1 MQSDNG
7 RLNFGASI
15 DNSQLR
21 QDAQESRNILHGIGT
36 TAKQEGN
43 EIDNAMKSIGK
54 SIAAVFAVS
63 KLKDFAKQVAV
74 VRGEFQQLEIA
85 FQTMLGS
92 KAEADK
98 LMSQLIQ
105 TAVITPFNMSDVA
118 NSAKQLLA
126 YGVEADKVNE
136 TLIRLGD
143 IAAGLSIPIN
153 DLAYLYG
160 TTMVQG
166 RMYTQD
172 LNQFLGRGIPLT
184 EELAKQFGVTKN
196 KVKSLV
202 EEGKVGFPEV
212 EKAIISLTS
221 EGGKFG
227 GLMEAQ
233 SKSITGQISNIE
245 DQIEQ
250 MFNEIGKSSEGA
262 IGYVLDKTSKII
274 EHWKGIGVAILS
286 VAAAYGTY
294 KAALI
299 AMNVIQKIS
308 NTLTAEAAL
317 QQKLAA
323 MSGIALSQAE
333 AMAAART
340 TLLAAAWNGLKVA
353 IMSNPIGLIL
363 GVLAGAATAIG
374 LFSSETSEA
383 VTMSEKFGESAAK
396 EISRLNTLTT
406 TYNGLTEGT
415 NTHKKVLE
423 ELNGILEEYGIAQ
436 IKEGDNIDT
445 VNAKREQAIELIKRE
460 AIERQRAN
468 NLDQGEQ
475 TYQKAIEDAQGTLNK
490 QLNNAESG
498 KSFLGLMWTS
508 ANEEIRENADAI
520 STIISQV
527 VQENIS
533 LIANK
538 TGEEYDKGLQQIYN
552 KINDKM
558 RTIGISEKT
567 IAQTWTDDGFF
578 VKTFAIQTYIN
589 AVQDA
594 SEEHDRYTNAINK
607 AADAE
612 RAAAEDTMTFSDRVA
627 ATQRSLRGA
636 ADDVHG
642 LYKRIKDL
650 MSKYNENT
658 IGFTITFNAEV
669 PKWMNNMKLPE
680 LQRLASYFSSL
691 GDQLAKENKAGTYVN
706 GKYFS
711 TQQILQRGADYSQ
724 AAENKQNAIEKKQR
738 EDEATEK
745 ERKRKAEQAAKKADE
760 ERKRIADQTAD
771 RNKAIQKYEDS
782 VIEQNKQA
790 ELDIQQQK
798 LENEEDGYEKQKKTI
813 ELHYQR
819 LIAENKKRQKQM
831 IDALAD
837 NKLNEWL
844 NANPKATKQQQVDYR
859 QSLVDPKSK
868 NRLTLSDLSADQQE
882 MLAAYEKIAQD
893 IKDKEMTKLN
903 DDRLESE
910 RASMQSYLKEYG
922 DYQEKRLALTQEA
935 EDKIAK
941 LKKDKNIS
949 DTDRD
954 YQVKSIQKGLEKS
967 LKDLDF
973 DKLKKDINW
982 DYIFG
987 DLENTAP
994 EAVAAVKEQLQQFI
1008 DTAQDLSPDQIKT
1021 VTEAL
1026 QKLQD
1031 RMDLSAPIQ
1040 TIKHARKEYKAAKQ
1054 EFDKYNKAYK
1064 KAKASG
1070 DTKGMTDAS
1079 NGMVKSSQKMTK
1091 AANKEKKSYNEVI
1104 GVVDDYAKALSEA
1117 GDTMGGTTG
1126 DMLKMAASA
1135 ITCGTSMAKGIDQ
1148 FKNAVSNMEKSIAIL
1163 AIIEAAL
1170 KAINFIASVF
1180 GDKADETLTDYVD
1193 TMKLYIDLLSESI
1206 SNLSDSMEDAKNS
1219 MKDTIAYYEQLVRL
1233 TKESATAIK
1242 SQSSV
1247 WLASGASKGFLGIGS
1262 SSSEGV
1268 KIRKQIEKDL
1278 ASGNEEV
1285 RQFYQDGYNALN
1297 EYYKKVRGV
1306 YAQSASDFGRMLF
1319 IWDLS
1324 DEDIVKLSEDT
1335 KAMALLGDTLGQAVS
1350 DYAAKIKE
1358 AKEQELSLAES
1369 MLSVSWD
1376 DFYDDFVDMI
1386 KDMDKTSEDF
1396 AQNFAEYMRNA
1407 LVKNLIAEKYKDNLQ
1422 KLYEKAADWAK
1433 KGELEDHIDELRK
1446 EYQDY
1451 AENAQK
1457 ETEVIDKIT
1466 GYQNDTDTR
1475 EASSKG
1481 IASASQE
1488 SIDELNGR
1496 MTAIQGHTYCINES
1510 TKMLVQN
1517 SNLILRSVQ
1526 NIDRHTNEL
1535 PDRLS
1540 SMESNIKSVKDTVND
1555 IALKGIK
1562 IKA

>member
-43 EIDNAMKSIGK
+43 EIDNAMKNIGK

-166 RMYTQD
+166 RMYTAD

-245 DQIEQ
+245 DSIEQ

-262 IGYVLDKTSKII
+262 IGAALNGVSSII
-274 EHWKGIGVAILS
+274 DHWKEIGKVILIA
-286 VAAAYGTY
+286 AAAYGTY

-317 QQKLAA
+317 QQRLAA
-323 MSGIALSQAE
+323 MSGIALSEAE
-333 AMAAART
+333 AVAAART
-340 TLLAAAWNGLKVA
+340 TLLTAAWNGLKAA

-383 VTMSEKFGESAAK
+383 VTMSEKFGESASK
-396 EISRLNTLTT
+396 EITRLNTLAT

-468 NLDQGEQ
+468 NLDQGDQ
-475 TYQKAIEDAQGTLNK
+475 DYQKGISDAQSEMAN
-490 QLNNAESG
+490 QLASAMTANSVG
-498 KSFLGLMWTS
+498 WVS
-508 ANEEIRENADAI
+508 ANEEIRKNSKAIQAIIGDA
-520 STIISQV
+520 

-533 LIANK
+533 EIAGK
-538 TGEEYDKGLQQIYN
+538 TGEEYQKGLEKIYAIIQQ
-552 KINDKM
+552 KM
-558 RTIGISEKT
+558 RVIGISEKT
-567 IAQTWTDDGFF
+567 ISEEWVTDDLFNHQNI
-578 VKTFAIQTYIN
+578 IQNFIDTLQNLAEGHSRYN
-589 AVQDA
+589 DAV
-594 SEEHDRYTNAINK
+594 NK
-607 AADAE
+607 SADAE
-612 RAAAEDTMTFSDRVA
+612 RKAAEDTMTFSDRVA

-636 ADDVHG
+636 TNDVHT
-642 LYKRIKDL
+642 LYKNIQNL
-650 MSKYNENT
+650 MSKYKDNT
-658 IGFTITFNAEV
+658 LGFTITFNAEV

-691 GDQLAKENKAGTYVN
+691 GDQLVKDGKAGAYVN

-711 TQQILQRGADYSQ
+711 TQHILQRGADYAQ
-724 AAENKQNAIEKKQR
+724 AAENKQNAADQHQR
-738 EDEATEK
+738 DLEATEK
-745 ERKRKAEQAAKKADE
+745 ERKRKAEQAAKKAEE

-790 ELDIQQQK
+790 ELDIAQQQ
-798 LENEEDGYEKQKKTI
+798 LENMEDGYEKQKKTI

-819 LIAENKKRQKQM
+819 LIAENDKRQKQM
-831 IDALAD
+831 IEALAD
-837 NKLNEWL
+837 NKVNEWL

-859 QSLVDPKSK
+859 QSLLDPNSK
-868 NRLTLSDLSADQQE
+868 NHLTLSDLSADQQE
-882 MLAAYEKIAQD
+882 ILAAYEQIAQEIRD
-893 IKDKEMTKLN
+893 RELTKLN
-903 DDRLESE
+903 DDRRDSE

-941 LKKDKNIS
+941 LQKDTNIS

-954 YQVKSIQKGLEKS
+954 YQVKSIQKGLEKA

-973 DKLKKDINW
+973 DKLKKDIDW

-1040 TIKHARKEYKAAKQ
+1040 TIKNARKEYKAAKQ
-1054 EFDKYNKAYK
+1054 EFDKYNKAYQ

-1070 DTKGMTDAS
+1070 DDKGMTEAS

-1206 SNLSDSMEDAKNS
+1206 SNLSDSMDDAKNT

-1233 TKESATAIK
+1233 EKESATAIK
-1242 SQSSV
+1242 SQSQV
-1247 WLASGASKGFLGIGS
+1247 WLNSGASKGFLGIGS

-1285 RQFYQDGYNALN
+1285 RKFYTDGYNALN
-1297 EYYKKVRGV
+1297 EYFKKATGR
-1306 YAQSASDFGRMLF
+1306 YAQAASDFGRMDF
-1319 IWDLS
+1319 IWTLS
-1324 DEDIVKLSEDT
+1324 DDDIIKLSEDT

-1350 DYAAKIKE
+1350 DYAAKLKEIKDT
-1358 AKEQELSLAES
+1358 ELSLAEDL
-1369 MLSVSWD
+1369 LSVSWD

-1386 KDMDKTSEDF
+1386 SDMDKTSEDF

-1496 MTAIQGHTYCINES
+1496 MTAIQGHTYSINES

-1526 NIDRHTNEL
+1526 NIDRHTEEL

-1540 SMESNIKSVKDTVND
+1540 SMESNIKSVKDIVND

>member
-233 SKSITGQISNIE
+233 SQSITGQISNIE

-262 IGYVLDKTSKII
+262 IGSALNGVSSVID
-274 EHWKGIGVAILS
+274 HWQEIGKVILI
-286 VAAAYGTY
+286 AASAYGTY

-323 MSGIALSQAE
+323 MSGIALSEAE

-340 TLLAAAWNGLKVA
+340 TLLTAAWNGLKAAV
-353 IMSNPIGLIL
+353 MSNPIGLIL

-383 VTMSEKFGESAAK
+383 VTMSEKFGESASK
-396 EISRLNTLTT
+396 EITRLNTLTT
-406 TYNGLTEGT
+406 TLKGLSETSA
-415 NTHKKVLE
+415 THKQVLD
-423 ELNGILEEYGIAQ
+423 ELNEILETYGIAQ

-468 NLDQGEQ
+468 NLDQGDQDYQ
-475 TYQKAIEDAQGTLNK
+475 TALSNARGTLK
-490 QLNNAESG
+490 DDLESTFVG
-498 KSFLGLMWTS
+498 DWAGLTS
-508 ANEEIRENADAI
+508 LHKELKANSAALT
-520 STIISQV
+520 TIVGDYI
-527 VQENIS
+527 ETNIS
-533 LIANK
+533 KIAGK
-538 TGEEYDKGLQQIYN
+538 TGEEYRKGLKEINEGLKQQLKAAGFSDEVLKEFDIT
-552 KINDKM
+552 KINETGWVEYIKLVREATEAHDSYTDK
-558 RTIGISEKT
+558 
-567 IAQTWTDDGFF
+567 
-578 VKTFAIQTYIN
+578 V
-589 AVQDA
+589 
-594 SEEHDRYTNAINK
+594 NK

-636 ADDVHG
+636 TNDVHT
-642 LYKRIKDL
+642 LYKNIQNL
-650 MSKYNENT
+650 MSKYKDNT
-658 IGFTITFNAEV
+658 LGFTITFNAEV

-691 GDQLAKENKAGTYVN
+691 GDQLAKDGKAGAYVN

-711 TQQILQRGADYSQ
+711 TQQILQRGADYAQ
-724 AAENKQNAIEKKQR
+724 ASENKQNKADQHQR
-738 EDEATEK
+738 DLDATEK
-745 ERKRKAEQAAKKADE
+745 ERKRKAEQAAKKAEE
-760 ERKRIADQTAD
+760 ERKRIEDQTAD
-771 RNKAIQKYEDS
+771 RNKAIQKYRDS

-790 ELDIQQQK
+790 ELDIQQQE
-798 LENEEDGYEKQKKTI
+798 LENLEDGYEKSKKLI
-813 ELHYQR
+813 QLNYDR
-819 LIAENKKRQKQM
+819 LIEENEKRKKQM
-831 IDALAD
+831 IEALAD

-844 NANPKATKQQQVDYR
+844 NANPKATKKEQLEYR
-859 QSLVDPKSK
+859 QSLTNPKSK
-868 NRLTLSDLSADQQE
+868 NALDISDLTADQQE
-882 MLAAYEKIAQD
+882 ALAAYEEIAQK
-893 IKDKEMTKLN
+893 IKDKATAKL
-903 DDRLESE
+903 DEERTSSE

-922 DYQEKRLALTQEA
+922 EYQEKRLALTQEA

-941 LKKDKNIS
+941 IKKNENIT
-949 DTDRD
+949 DTDKD
-954 YQVKSIQKGLEKS
+954 YQIKSIQKGLEKS

-973 DKLKKDINW
+973 EKLKKDINW

-1008 DTAQDLSPDQIKT
+1008 DTAKDLSPDEIKT

-1031 RMDLSAPIQ
+1031 RMDLSAPIKS
-1040 TIKHARKEYKAAKQ
+1040 IKSARKEYKAAKK
-1054 EFDKYNKAYK
+1054 EYDSYNKAYK
-1064 KAKASG
+1064 KAKENN

-1079 NGMVKSSQKMTK
+1079 NGMVKASQKMTK

-1104 GVVDDYAKALSEA
+1104 GVVGDYANALTEA
-1117 GDTMGGTTG
+1117 GDIIGGTTG
-1126 DMLKMAASA
+1126 DMIKLGASA
-1135 ITCGTSMAKGIDQ
+1135 ISCGASMASGINQ
-1148 FKNAVSNMEKSIAIL
+1148 FKEATSNLEKAIAIL

-1170 KAINFIASVF
+1170 KAIQLVATIF
-1180 GDKADETLTDYVD
+1180 GDKADETLTDYVA
-1193 TMKLYIDLLSESI
+1193 TMDLYIDLLADSI
-1206 SNLSDSMEDAKNS
+1206 SNLNDNMESAQNT

-1233 TKESATAIK
+1233 EKESATAIK
-1242 SQSSV
+1242 SQSQV
-1247 WLASGASKGFLGIGS
+1247 WLNSGASKGFLGIGS

-1268 KIRKQIEKDL
+1268 KIRKQIENDL

-1285 RQFYQDGYNALN
+1285 RKFYRDGYNSLN
-1297 EYYKKVRGV
+1297 EYFKKATGR
-1306 YAQSASDFGRMLF
+1306 YAQAVSDFGRMDF
-1319 IWDLS
+1319 IWELS
-1324 DEDIVKLSEDT
+1324 DDDIIKLSEDT

-1350 DYAAKIKE
+1350 DYAAKLKEIKE
-1358 AKEQELSLAES
+1358 AELSLAED
-1369 MLSVSWD
+1369 LLTVSWD

-1386 KDMDKTSEDF
+1386 SDMDKTSEDF

-1496 MTAIQGHTYCINES
+1496 MTAIQGHTYSINES

-1526 NIDRHTNEL
+1526 NIDRHTEEL

>member
-184 EELAKQFGVTKN
+184 EEFAKQFGVTKN

-202 EEGKVGFPEV
+202 EEGKVGFTEV

-221 EGGKFG
+221 EGGKLG

-245 DQIEQ
+245 DSIEQ

-262 IGYVLDKTSKII
+262 IGAALNGVSSII
-274 EHWKGIGVAILS
+274 DHWKEIGKVILIA
-286 VAAAYGTY
+286 AAAYGTY

-317 QQKLAA
+317 QQRLAA
-323 MSGIALSQAE
+323 MSGIALSEAE
-333 AMAAART
+333 AVAAART
-340 TLLAAAWNGLKVA
+340 TLLTAAWNGLKAA

-383 VTMSEKFGESAAK
+383 VTMSEKFGESASK
-396 EISRLNTLTT
+396 EITRLNTLAT

-468 NLDQGEQ
+468 NLDQGDQ
-475 TYQKAIEDAQGTLNK
+475 DYQKGISDAQSEMAN
-490 QLNNAESG
+490 QLASAMTANSVG
-498 KSFLGLMWTS
+498 WVS
-508 ANEEIRENADAI
+508 ANEEIRKNSKAIQAIIGDA
-520 STIISQV
+520 

-533 LIANK
+533 EIAGK
-538 TGEEYDKGLQQIYN
+538 TGEEYQKGLEKIYAIIQQ
-552 KINDKM
+552 KM
-558 RTIGISEKT
+558 RVIGISEKT
-567 IAQTWTDDGFF
+567 ISEEWVTDDLFNHQNI
-578 VKTFAIQTYIN
+578 IQNFIDTLQNLAEGHSRYN
-589 AVQDA
+589 DAV
-594 SEEHDRYTNAINK
+594 NK
-607 AADAE
+607 SADAE
-612 RAAAEDTMTFSDRVA
+612 RKAAEDTMTFSDRVA

-636 ADDVHG
+636 TNDVHT
-642 LYKRIKDL
+642 LYKNIQNL
-650 MSKYNENT
+650 MSKYKDNT
-658 IGFTITFNAEV
+658 LGFTITFNAEV

-691 GDQLAKENKAGTYVN
+691 GDQLVKDGKAGAYVN

-711 TQQILQRGADYSQ
+711 TQHILQRGADYAQ
-724 AAENKQNAIEKKQR
+724 AAENKQNAADQHQR
-738 EDEATEK
+738 DLEATEK
-745 ERKRKAEQAAKKADE
+745 ERKRKAEQAAKKAEE

-790 ELDIQQQK
+790 ELDIAQQQ
-798 LENEEDGYEKQKKTI
+798 LENMEDGYEKQKKTI

-819 LIAENKKRQKQM
+819 LIAENDKRQKQM
-831 IDALAD
+831 IEALAD
-837 NKLNEWL
+837 NKVNEWL

-859 QSLVDPKSK
+859 QSLLDPNSK
-868 NRLTLSDLSADQQE
+868 NHLTLSDLSADQQE
-882 MLAAYEKIAQD
+882 ILAAYEQIAQEIRD
-893 IKDKEMTKLN
+893 RELTKLN
-903 DDRLESE
+903 DDRRDSE

-941 LKKDKNIS
+941 LQKDTNIS

-954 YQVKSIQKGLEKS
+954 YQVKSIQKGLEKA

-973 DKLKKDINW
+973 DKLKKDIDW

-1040 TIKHARKEYKAAKQ
+1040 TIKNARKEYKAAKQ
-1054 EFDKYNKAYK
+1054 EFDKYNKAYQ

-1070 DTKGMTDAS
+1070 DDKGMTEAS

-1206 SNLSDSMEDAKNS
+1206 SNLSDSMDDAKNT

-1233 TKESATAIK
+1233 EKESATAIK
-1242 SQSSV
+1242 SQSQV
-1247 WLASGASKGFLGIGS
+1247 WLNSGASKGFLGIGS

-1285 RQFYQDGYNALN
+1285 RKFYTDGYNALN
-1297 EYYKKVRGV
+1297 EYFKKATGR
-1306 YAQSASDFGRMLF
+1306 YAQAASDFGRMDF
-1319 IWDLS
+1319 IWTLS
-1324 DEDIVKLSEDT
+1324 DDDIIKLSEDT

-1350 DYAAKIKE
+1350 DYAAKLKEIKDT
-1358 AKEQELSLAES
+1358 ELSLAEDL
-1369 MLSVSWD
+1369 LSVSWD

-1386 KDMDKTSEDF
+1386 SDMDKTSEDF

-1496 MTAIQGHTYCINES
+1496 MTAIQGHTYSINES

-1526 NIDRHTNEL
+1526 NIDRHTEEL

>member
-7 RLNFGASI
+7 RLNFGARI

-21 QDAQESRNILHGIGT
+21 TDAQESRTLLHGIGT

-43 EIDNAMKSIGK
+43 EIDTAMKNIGK
-54 SIAAVFAVS
+54 SIAGVFAVS

-262 IGYVLDKTSKII
+262 IGAALNGVSSVID
-274 EHWKGIGVAILS
+274 HWKEIGKVILI
-286 VAAAYGTY
+286 AATAYGTY

-323 MSGIALSQAE
+323 MSGIALSEAE
-333 AMAAART
+333 AVAAART
-340 TLLAAAWNGLKVA
+340 TLLTASWNGLKAA

-363 GVLAGAATAIG
+363 GILTGAATAIG

-415 NTHKKVLE
+415 STHKKVLE

-436 IKEGDNIDT
+436 IKEGDNINT

-460 AIERQRAN
+460 GIERQRAN
-468 NLDQGEQ
+468 NLDQGDQ
-475 TYQKAIEDAQGTLNK
+475 DYSSALSNARGTLK
-490 QLNNAESG
+490 DDLESTWIGDKFGLTSLHKELKANAAALTTIVG
-498 KSFLGLMWTS
+498 DYV
-508 ANEEIRENADAI
+508 EN
-520 STIISQV
+520 
-527 VQENIS
+527 NIS
-533 LIANK
+533 KIAGK
-538 TGEEYDKGLQQIYN
+538 TGEEYQKGIKEINEGIKKQLKAAGFSDEVLKEFDLS
-552 KINDKM
+552 KINETGWNEYIKLVREAAETHDAYTDK
-558 RTIGISEKT
+558 
-567 IAQTWTDDGFF
+567 
-578 VKTFAIQTYIN
+578 V
-589 AVQDA
+589 
-594 SEEHDRYTNAINK
+594 NK

-612 RAAAEDTMTFSDRVA
+612 RAAAEDTMTFSDRVS
-627 ATQRSLRGA
+627 ATQRSLQGA
-636 ADDVHG
+636 ANDVHG
-642 LYKRIKDL
+642 LYKRIQDL
-650 MSKYNENT
+650 MSKYNQNT

-669 PKWMNNMKLPE
+669 PKWMSNMKLPE
-680 LQRLASYFSSL
+680 LQRLAARFSAL
-691 GDQLAKENKAGTYVN
+691 GDQAAKSGKGGLNVN
-706 GKYFS
+706 GKWYT
-711 TQQILQRGADYSQ
+711 TQQLLQRGADYSQ
-724 AAENKQNAIEKKQR
+724 AAENKQNEAEKKQR
-738 EDEATEK
+738 DLEATEK
-745 ERKRKAEQAAKKADE
+745 ERKRKAEQEKKKAAE
-760 ERKRIADQTAD
+760 EQKRIADQTAD
-771 RNKAIQKYEDS
+771 RNKAIQKYKES

-790 ELDIQQQK
+790 ELDIAQQQ
-798 LENEEDGYEKQKKTI
+798 LENMEDGYEKQKKQI
-813 ELHYQR
+813 EINYER
-819 LIAENKKRQKQM
+819 LIAENEKRQKQM

-868 NRLTLSDLSADQQE
+868 NHLTLSDLSADQQE

-893 IKDKEMTKLN
+893 IKDKAMTTLDEN
-903 DDRLESE
+903 RVANE
-910 RASMQSYLKEYG
+910 RASMQSFLKEYG
-922 DYQEKRLALTQEA
+922 DFQEKRLALTQEA

-941 LKKDKNIS
+941 LQKDKNIT

-954 YQVKSIQKGLEKS
+954 YQIKSIQKGLEKS

-1008 DTAQDLSPDQIKT
+1008 DTAKDLSPDQIKT
-1021 VTEAL
+1021 VTDAL

-1031 RMDLSAPIQ
+1031 RMDLSAPIA
-1040 TIKHARKEYKAAKQ
+1040 TIKSARKEYAAAKK
-1054 EFDKYNKAYK
+1054 EYDKYNKAYQ
-1064 KAKASG
+1064 KAKASN

-1104 GVVDDYAKALSEA
+1104 GIVDEYAKALTEA

-1148 FKNAVSNMEKSIAIL
+1148 FKDAVSNMEKSIAIL

-1170 KAINFIASVF
+1170 KAIQLIASIF
-1180 GDKADETLTDYVD
+1180 GDTADETLTDYVD

-1219 MKDTIAYYEQLVRL
+1219 MKDTISYYEQLVRL

-1242 SQSSV
+1242 SQSQV
-1247 WLASGASKGFLGIGS
+1247 WLNSGASKGFLGIGS

-1268 KIRKQIEKDL
+1268 KIRKQIEKDM

-1285 RQFYQDGYNALN
+1285 KKFYTDGYNALN
-1297 EYYKKVRGV
+1297 EYFKKATGR
-1306 YAQSASDFGRMLF
+1306 YAQAASDFGRMDF
-1319 IWDLS
+1319 IWTLS
-1324 DEDIVKLSEDT
+1324 DDDIIKLSEDT

-1358 AKEQELSLAES
+1358 AKEQELSLAENL
-1369 MLSVSWD
+1369 LSVSFD

-1422 KLYEKAADWAK
+1422 KLYEKAAAWAK
-1433 KGELEDHIDELRK
+1433 EGKLEDHIDELRK

-1496 MTAIQGHTYCINES
+1496 MTAIQGHTYSLNEN
-1510 TKMLVQN
+1510 TKMLVQTT
-1517 SNLILRSVQ
+1517 NLILRSVQ
-1526 NIDRHTNEL
+1526 NIDRHTEEL

>member
-262 IGYVLDKTSKII
+262 IGAALNGVSSII
-274 EHWKGIGVAILS
+274 DHWKEIGKVILIA
-286 VAAAYGTY
+286 AAAYGTY

-317 QQKLAA
+317 QQRLAA

-745 ERKRKAEQAAKKADE
+745 ERKRKAEQAAKKAEE

-790 ELDIQQQK
+790 ELDIAQQQ
-798 LENEEDGYEKQKKTI
+798 LENMEDGYEKQKKTI

-819 LIAENKKRQKQM
+819 LIAENDKRQKQM
-831 IDALAD
+831 IEALAD
-837 NKLNEWL
+837 NKVNEWL

-859 QSLVDPKSK
+859 QSLLDPNSK
-868 NRLTLSDLSADQQE
+868 NHLTLSDLSADQQE
-882 MLAAYEKIAQD
+882 ILAAYEQIAQEIRD
-893 IKDKEMTKLN
+893 RELTKLN
-903 DDRLESE
+903 DDRRDSE

-941 LKKDKNIS
+941 LQKDTNIS

-954 YQVKSIQKGLEKS
+954 YQVKSIQKGLEKA

-973 DKLKKDINW
+973 DKLKKDIDW

-1040 TIKHARKEYKAAKQ
+1040 TIKNARKEYKAAKQ
-1054 EFDKYNKAYK
+1054 EFDKYNKAYQ

-1070 DTKGMTDAS
+1070 DDKGMTEAS

-1206 SNLSDSMEDAKNS
+1206 SNLSDSMDDAKNT

-1233 TKESATAIK
+1233 EKESATAIK
-1242 SQSSV
+1242 SQSQV
-1247 WLASGASKGFLGIGS
+1247 WLNSGASKGFLGIGS

-1285 RQFYQDGYNALN
+1285 RKFYTDGYNALN
-1297 EYYKKVRGV
+1297 EYFKKATGR
-1306 YAQSASDFGRMLF
+1306 YAQAASDFGRMDF
-1319 IWDLS
+1319 IWTLS
-1324 DEDIVKLSEDT
+1324 DDDIIKLSEDT

-1350 DYAAKIKE
+1350 DYAAKLKEIKDT
-1358 AKEQELSLAES
+1358 ELSLAEDL
-1369 MLSVSWD
+1369 LSVSWD

-1386 KDMDKTSEDF
+1386 SDMDKTSEDF

-1496 MTAIQGHTYCINES
+1496 MTAIQGHTYSINES

-1526 NIDRHTNEL
+1526 NIDRHTEEL

>member
-7 RLNFGASI
+7 RLNFGARI

-21 QDAQESRNILHGIGT
+21 TDAQESRTLLHGIGT

-43 EIDNAMKSIGK
+43 EIDTAMKNIGK
-54 SIAAVFAVS
+54 SIAGVFAVS

-262 IGYVLDKTSKII
+262 IGAALNGVSSVID
-274 EHWKGIGVAILS
+274 HWKEIGKVILI
-286 VAAAYGTY
+286 AATAYGTY

-323 MSGIALSQAE
+323 MSGIALSEAE
-333 AMAAART
+333 AVAAART
-340 TLLAAAWNGLKVA
+340 TLLTASWNGLKAA

-363 GVLAGAATAIG
+363 GILTGAATAIG

-415 NTHKKVLE
+415 STHKKVLE

-460 AIERQRAN
+460 GIERQRAN
-468 NLDQGEQ
+468 NLNQGDQD
-475 TYQKAIEDAQGTLNK
+475 YSSALSNARGTLK
-490 QLNNAESG
+490 DDLESTWIGDKFGLTSLYKELKANAAALTTIVG
-498 KSFLGLMWTS
+498 DYV
-508 ANEEIRENADAI
+508 EN
-520 STIISQV
+520 
-527 VQENIS
+527 NIS
-533 LIANK
+533 KIAGK
-538 TGEEYDKGLQQIYN
+538 TGEEYQKGIKEINEGIKKQLKAAGFSDEVLKEFDLS
-552 KINDKM
+552 KINETGWNEYIKLVREAAETHDAYTDK
-558 RTIGISEKT
+558 
-567 IAQTWTDDGFF
+567 
-578 VKTFAIQTYIN
+578 V
-589 AVQDA
+589 
-594 SEEHDRYTNAINK
+594 NK

-612 RAAAEDTMTFSDRVA
+612 RAAAEDTMTFSDRVS
-627 ATQRSLRGA
+627 ATQRSLQGA
-636 ADDVHG
+636 ANDVHG
-642 LYKRIKDL
+642 LYKRIQDL
-650 MSKYNENT
+650 MSKYNQNT

-669 PKWMNNMKLPE
+669 PKWMSNMKLPE
-680 LQRLASYFSSL
+680 LQRLAARFSAL
-691 GDQLAKENKAGTYVN
+691 GDQAAKSGKGGLNVN
-706 GKYFS
+706 GKWYT
-711 TQQILQRGADYSQ
+711 TQQLLQRGADYSQ
-724 AAENKQNAIEKKQR
+724 AAENKQNEAEKKQR
-738 EDEATEK
+738 DLEATEK
-745 ERKRKAEQAAKKADE
+745 ERKRKAEQEKKKAAE
-760 ERKRIADQTAD
+760 EQKRIADQTAD
-771 RNKAIQKYEDS
+771 RNKAIQKYKES

-790 ELDIQQQK
+790 ELDIAQQQ
-798 LENEEDGYEKQKKTI
+798 LENMEDGYEKQKKQI
-813 ELHYQR
+813 EINYER
-819 LIAENKKRQKQM
+819 LIAENEKRQKQM

-868 NRLTLSDLSADQQE
+868 NHLTLSDLSADQQE

-893 IKDKEMTKLN
+893 IKDKAMTTLDEN
-903 DDRLESE
+903 RVANE
-910 RASMQSYLKEYG
+910 RASMQSFLKEYG
-922 DYQEKRLALTQEA
+922 DFQEKRLALTQEA

-941 LKKDKNIS
+941 LQKDKNIT

-954 YQVKSIQKGLEKS
+954 YQIKSIQKGLEKS

-1008 DTAQDLSPDQIKT
+1008 DTAKDLSPDQIKT
-1021 VTEAL
+1021 VTDAL

-1031 RMDLSAPIQ
+1031 RMDLSAPIA
-1040 TIKHARKEYKAAKQ
+1040 TIKSARKEYAAAKK
-1054 EFDKYNKAYK
+1054 EYDKYNKAYQ
-1064 KAKASG
+1064 KAKASN

-1104 GVVDDYAKALSEA
+1104 GIVDEYAKALTEA

-1148 FKNAVSNMEKSIAIL
+1148 FKDAVSNMEKSIAIL

-1170 KAINFIASVF
+1170 KAIQLIASIF
-1180 GDKADETLTDYVD
+1180 GDTADETLTDYVD

-1219 MKDTIAYYEQLVRL
+1219 MKDTISYYEQLVRL

-1242 SQSSV
+1242 SQSQV
-1247 WLASGASKGFLGIGS
+1247 WLNSGASKGFLGIGS

-1268 KIRKQIEKDL
+1268 KIRKQIEKDM

-1285 RQFYQDGYNALN
+1285 KKFYTDGYNALN
-1297 EYYKKVRGV
+1297 EYFKKATGR
-1306 YAQSASDFGRMLF
+1306 YAQAASDFGRMDF
-1319 IWDLS
+1319 IWTLS
-1324 DEDIVKLSEDT
+1324 DDDIIKLSEDT

-1358 AKEQELSLAES
+1358 AKEQELSLAENL
-1369 MLSVSWD
+1369 LSVSFD

-1422 KLYEKAADWAK
+1422 KLYEKAAAWAK
-1433 KGELEDHIDELRK
+1433 EGKLEDHIDELRK

-1496 MTAIQGHTYCINES
+1496 MTAIQGHTYSLNEN
-1510 TKMLVQN
+1510 TKMLVQTT
-1517 SNLILRSVQ
+1517 NLILRSVQ
-1526 NIDRHTNEL
+1526 NIDRHTEEL

>member
-859 QSLVDPKSK
+859 QSLLDPNSK
-868 NRLTLSDLSADQQE
+868 NHLTLSDLSADQQE
-882 MLAAYEKIAQD
+882 ILAAYEQIAQEIRD
-893 IKDKEMTKLN
+893 RELTKLN
-903 DDRLESE
+903 DDRRDSE

-941 LKKDKNIS
+941 LQKDTNIS

-954 YQVKSIQKGLEKS
+954 YQVKSIQKGLEKA

-973 DKLKKDINW
+973 DKLKKDIDW

-1040 TIKHARKEYKAAKQ
+1040 TIKNARKEYKAAKQ
-1054 EFDKYNKAYK
+1054 EFDKYNKAYQ

-1070 DTKGMTDAS
+1070 DDKGMTEAS

-1206 SNLSDSMEDAKNS
+1206 SNLSDSMDDAKNT

-1233 TKESATAIK
+1233 EKESATAIK
-1242 SQSSV
+1242 SQSQV
-1247 WLASGASKGFLGIGS
+1247 WLNSGASKGFLGIGS

-1285 RQFYQDGYNALN
+1285 RKFYTDGYNALN
-1297 EYYKKVRGV
+1297 EYFKKATGR
-1306 YAQSASDFGRMLF
+1306 YAQAASDFGRMDF
-1319 IWDLS
+1319 IWTLS
-1324 DEDIVKLSEDT
+1324 DDDIIKLSEDT

-1350 DYAAKIKE
+1350 DYAAKLKEIKDT
-1358 AKEQELSLAES
+1358 ELSLAEDL
-1369 MLSVSWD
+1369 LSVSWD

-1386 KDMDKTSEDF
+1386 SDMDKTSEDF

-1496 MTAIQGHTYCINES
+1496 MTAIQGHTYSINES

-1526 NIDRHTNEL
+1526 NIDRHTEEL

>member
-7 RLNFGASI
+7 RLNFGAGI

-21 QDAQESRNILHGIGT
+21 IDAQESKRILNGIGT

-43 EIDNAMKSIGK
+43 EIDTAMKKIGA
-54 SIAAVFAVS
+54 SIAGVFAVS

-202 EEGKVGFPEV
+202 EDGKVGFPEV

-262 IGYVLDKTSKII
+262 IGAALNGVSTVID
-274 EHWKGIGVAILS
+274 HWKEIGKVILI
-286 VAAAYGTY
+286 AATAYGTY

-299 AMNVIQKIS
+299 AINVIQKIS

-317 QQKLAA
+317 QQRLAA
-323 MSGIALSQAE
+323 MSGIALSEAE
-333 AMAAART
+333 AVAAART
-340 TLLAAAWNGLKVA
+340 TLLTASWNGLKAA

-396 EISRLNTLTT
+396 EISRLNTLAT

-415 NTHKKVLE
+415 STHKKVLE

-475 TYQKAIEDAQGTLNK
+475 DYQKGVSDAQSEMAK
-490 QLNNAESG
+490 QLESAMTSNSAG
-498 KSFLGLMWTS
+498 WVS
-508 ANEEIRENADAI
+508 ANDEIRKNAKAIQAIIGDA
-520 STIISQV
+520 V
-527 VQENIS
+527 RENIS
-533 LIANK
+533 EIAGK
-538 TGEEYDKGLQQIYN
+538 TGDEYQKGLEKIYATIQQ
-552 KINDKM
+552 KM
-558 RTIGISEKT
+558 RNIGISEKT
-567 IAQTWTDDGFF
+567 ISEEWVTDDLFNHKNIIQGFID
-578 VKTFAIQTYIN
+578 TLQNLTE
-589 AVQDA
+589 
-594 SEEHDRYTNAINK
+594 SRDRYNDAVNKNAE
-607 AADAE
+607 AE
-612 RAAAEDTMTFSDRVA
+612 RKAAEDTMTFSDRVS
-627 ATQRSLRGA
+627 ATQRSLQGA
-636 ADDVHG
+636 ANDVHG
-642 LYKRIKDL
+642 LYKRIKEL
-650 MSKYNENT
+650 MSKYNQNT

-669 PKWMNNMKLPE
+669 PKWMSNMKLPE
-680 LQRLASYFSSL
+680 LQRLAARFSAL
-691 GDQLAKENKAGTYVN
+691 GDQAAKSGKGGLNVN
-706 GKYFS
+706 GKWYT
-711 TQQILQRGADYSQ
+711 TQQLLQRGADYSQ
-724 AAENKQNAIEKKQR
+724 AAENKQNKAEQKQR
-738 EDEATEK
+738 NLDATEK
-745 ERKRKAEQAAKKADE
+745 ERKRKAEQEKKKAAE
-760 ERKRIADQTAD
+760 EQKRIADQTAD
-771 RNKAIQKYEDS
+771 RNKAIQKYKES

-790 ELDIQQQK
+790 ELDIAQQQ
-798 LENEEDGYEKQKKTI
+798 LENMEDGYEKQKKQI
-813 ELHYQR
+813 ELNYER
-819 LIAENKKRQKQM
+819 LIAENEKRKKQM

-859 QSLVDPKSK
+859 QSLVNPKSK
-868 NRLTLSDLSADQQE
+868 NHLTLSDLSADQQE
-882 MLAAYEKIAQD
+882 MLAAYEQIAQD
-893 IKDKEMTKLN
+893 IKDKAMTKLN

-935 EDKIAK
+935 EDKISK
-941 LKKDKNIS
+941 LQKNKNIS

-1008 DTAQDLSPDQIKT
+1008 DTAKDLSPDQIKT
-1021 VTEAL
+1021 VTDAL

-1031 RMDLSAPIQ
+1031 RMDLSAPIK
-1040 TIKHARKEYKAAKQ
+1040 TIKSARKEYAAAKK
-1054 EFDKYNKAYK
+1054 EYDKYNKAYQ
-1064 KAKASG
+1064 KAKKSN

-1148 FKNAVSNMEKSIAIL
+1148 FKNAVSNMEKAIAIL

-1170 KAINFIASVF
+1170 KAIQFIVSVF
-1180 GDKADETLTDYVD
+1180 GDTADETLTDYVD
-1193 TMKLYIDLLSESI
+1193 TMKLYIDLLSDSI

-1219 MKDTIAYYEQLVRL
+1219 MKDTISYYEQLVRL

-1242 SQSSV
+1242 SQSQV
-1247 WLASGASKGFLGIGS
+1247 WLNSGASKGFLGIGS

-1268 KIRKQIEKDL
+1268 KIRKQIEKDM

-1285 RQFYQDGYNALN
+1285 RKFYTDGYNALN
-1297 EYYKKVRGV
+1297 EYFKKATGR
-1306 YAQSASDFGRMLF
+1306 YAQAASDFGRMDF
-1319 IWDLS
+1319 IWTLS
-1324 DEDIVKLSEDT
+1324 DEDIIKLSEDT

-1369 MLSVSWD
+1369 LLSVSWD

-1396 AQNFAEYMRNA
+1396 AQSFAEYMRNA
-1407 LVKNLIAEKYKDNLQ
+1407 LVKNLIAEKYKDKLQ
-1422 KLYEKAADWAK
+1422 TLYEKAADWAK

-1475 EASSKG
+1475 DASSKG

-1496 MTAIQGHTYCINES
+1496 MTAIQGHTYSLNEN
-1510 TKMLVQN
+1510 TKMLVQTT
-1517 SNLILRSVQ
+1517 NLILRSVQ
-1526 NIDRHTNEL
+1526 NIDRHTEEL

>member
-233 SKSITGQISNIE
+233 SQSITGQISNIE

-262 IGYVLDKTSKII
+262 IGTALNGVSSVID
-274 EHWKGIGVAILS
+274 HWEEIGKVILI
-286 VAAAYGTY
+286 AASAYGTY

-323 MSGIALSQAE
+323 MSGIALSEAE

-340 TLLAAAWNGLKVA
+340 TLLTAAWNGLKAA

-383 VTMSEKFGESAAK
+383 VTMSEKFGESASK
-396 EISRLNTLTT
+396 EITRLNTLTT
-406 TYNGLTEGT
+406 TLKGLSDTSA
-415 NTHKKVLE
+415 THKQVLD
-423 ELNGILEEYGIAQ
+423 ELNEILETYGIAQ

-468 NLDQGEQ
+468 NLDQGDQ
-475 TYQKAIEDAQGTLNK
+475 DYQSALSDARGTLK
-490 QLNNAESG
+490 DDIESTWIG
-498 KSFLGLMWTS
+498 DKLGLSSLHKELKANS
-508 ANEEIRENADAI
+508 AALT
-520 STIISQV
+520 TIVGDYI
-527 VQENIS
+527 ETNIS
-533 LIANK
+533 KIAGK
-538 TGEEYDKGLQQIYN
+538 TGEEYQKGLKEINEGLKKQLKAAGFSDEVLKEFDIT
-552 KINDKM
+552 KINETGWVEYIKLVREATEAHDSYTDK
-558 RTIGISEKT
+558 
-567 IAQTWTDDGFF
+567 
-578 VKTFAIQTYIN
+578 V
-589 AVQDA
+589 
-594 SEEHDRYTNAINK
+594 NK

-636 ADDVHG
+636 TNDVHT
-642 LYKRIKDL
+642 LYKNIQNL
-650 MSKYNENT
+650 MSKYKDNT
-658 IGFTITFNAEV
+658 LGFTITFNAEV

-680 LQRLASYFSSL
+680 LQRLASYFSAL
-691 GDQLAKENKAGTYVN
+691 GDQLVKEKKAGAYVN

-711 TQQILQRGADYSQ
+711 TQQILQRGADYAQ
-724 AAENKQNAIEKKQR
+724 AAENKQNTADQHQR
-738 EDEATEK
+738 DLDATEK
-745 ERKRKAEQAAKKADE
+745 ERKRKAEQAAKKAKE
-760 ERKRIADQTAD
+760 ERKRIEDQTAD
-771 RNKAIQKYEDS
+771 RNKAIQKYRDS

-790 ELDIQQQK
+790 ELDIQQQE
-798 LENEEDGYEKQKKTI
+798 LENLEDGYEKSKKLI
-813 ELHYQR
+813 QLNYDR
-819 LIAENKKRQKQM
+819 LIEENEKRKKQM
-831 IDALAD
+831 IEALAD

-844 NANPKATKQQQVDYR
+844 NANPKATKKEQLEYR
-859 QSLVDPKSK
+859 QSLTNPKSK
-868 NRLTLSDLSADQQE
+868 NALDISDLTADQQE
-882 MLAAYEKIAQD
+882 ALAAYEEIAQK
-893 IKDKEMTKLN
+893 IKDKATAKL
-903 DDRLESE
+903 DEERTSSE

-922 DYQEKRLALTQEA
+922 EYQEKRLALTQEA

-941 LKKDKNIS
+941 IKKNENIT
-949 DTDRD
+949 DTDKD
-954 YQVKSIQKGLEKS
+954 YQIKSIQKGLEKS

-973 DKLKKDINW
+973 EKLKKDINW

-987 DLENTAP
+987 DLESTAP

-1008 DTAQDLSPDQIKT
+1008 DTAKDLSPDEIKT

-1031 RMDLSAPIQ
+1031 RMDLSAPIKS
-1040 TIKHARKEYKAAKQ
+1040 IKSARKEYKAAKK
-1054 EFDKYNKAYK
+1054 EYDSYNKAYK
-1064 KAKASG
+1064 KAKENN

-1079 NGMVKSSQKMTK
+1079 NGMVKASQKMTK
-1091 AANKEKKSYNEVI
+1091 ASNKEKKSYNEVI
-1104 GVVDDYAKALSEA
+1104 GVVGDYANALTEA
-1117 GDTMGGTTG
+1117 GDIIGGTTG
-1126 DMLKMAASA
+1126 DMIKLGASA
-1135 ITCGTSMAKGIDQ
+1135 ISCGASMASGINQ
-1148 FKNAVSNMEKSIAIL
+1148 FKEATSNLEKAIAIL
-1163 AIIEAAL
+1163 AIIEAAF
-1170 KAINFIASVF
+1170 KAIQLIATIF
-1180 GDKADETLTDYVD
+1180 GDKADETLTDYVA
-1193 TMKLYIDLLSESI
+1193 TMDLYIDLLADSI
-1206 SNLSDSMEDAKNS
+1206 SNLNDNMESAQNT

-1233 TKESATAIK
+1233 EKESATAIK
-1242 SQSSV
+1242 SQSQV
-1247 WLASGASKGFLGIGS
+1247 WLNSGASKGFLGIGS

-1285 RQFYQDGYNALN
+1285 RKFYRDGYNSLN
-1297 EYYKKVRGV
+1297 EYFKKATGR
-1306 YAQSASDFGRMLF
+1306 YAQAASDFGRMDF
-1319 IWDLS
+1319 IWELS
-1324 DEDIVKLSEDT
+1324 DDDIIKLSEDT

-1350 DYAAKIKE
+1350 DYAAKLKEIKD
-1358 AKEQELSLAES
+1358 AELSLAED
-1369 MLSVSWD
+1369 LLTVSWD

-1386 KDMDKTSEDF
+1386 SDMDKTSEDF

-1422 KLYEKAADWAK
+1422 KLYEKAAEWAK

-1496 MTAIQGHTYCINES
+1496 MTAIQGHTYSINES

-1526 NIDRHTNEL
+1526 NIDRHTEEL

>member
-43 EIDNAMKSIGK
+43 EIDNAMKNIGK

-166 RMYTQD
+166 RMYTAD

-245 DQIEQ
+245 DSIEQ

-262 IGYVLDKTSKII
+262 IGAALNGVSSII
-274 EHWKGIGVAILS
+274 DHWKEIGKVILIA
-286 VAAAYGTY
+286 AAAYGTY

-308 NTLTAEAAL
+308 NTSTAEAAL
-317 QQKLAA
+317 QQRLAA
-323 MSGIALSQAE
+323 MSGIALSEAE
-333 AMAAART
+333 AVAAART
-340 TLLAAAWNGLKVA
+340 TLLTAAWNGLKAA

-383 VTMSEKFGESAAK
+383 VTMSEKFGESASK
-396 EISRLNTLTT
+396 EITRLNTLAT

-468 NLDQGEQ
+468 NLDQGDQ
-475 TYQKAIEDAQGTLNK
+475 DYQKGISDAQSEMAN
-490 QLNNAESG
+490 QLASAMTANSVG
-498 KSFLGLMWTS
+498 WVS
-508 ANEEIRENADAI
+508 ANEEIRKNSKAIQAIIGDA
-520 STIISQV
+520 

-533 LIANK
+533 EIAGK
-538 TGEEYDKGLQQIYN
+538 TGEEYQKGLEKIYAIIQQ
-552 KINDKM
+552 KM
-558 RTIGISEKT
+558 RVIGISEKT
-567 IAQTWTDDGFF
+567 ISEEWVTDDLFNHQNI
-578 VKTFAIQTYIN
+578 IQNFIDTLQNLAEGHSRYN
-589 AVQDA
+589 DAV
-594 SEEHDRYTNAINK
+594 NK
-607 AADAE
+607 SADAE
-612 RAAAEDTMTFSDRVA
+612 RKAAEDTMTFSDRVA

-636 ADDVHG
+636 TNDVHT
-642 LYKRIKDL
+642 LYKNIQNL
-650 MSKYNENT
+650 MSKYKDNT
-658 IGFTITFNAEV
+658 LGFTITFNAEV

-691 GDQLAKENKAGTYVN
+691 GDQLVKDGKAGAYVN

-711 TQQILQRGADYSQ
+711 TQHILQRGADYAQ
-724 AAENKQNAIEKKQR
+724 AAENKQNAADQHQR
-738 EDEATEK
+738 DLEATEK
-745 ERKRKAEQAAKKADE
+745 ERKRKAEQAAKKAEE

-790 ELDIQQQK
+790 ELDIAQQQ
-798 LENEEDGYEKQKKTI
+798 LENMEDGYEKQKKTI

-819 LIAENKKRQKQM
+819 LIAENDKRQKQM
-831 IDALAD
+831 IEALAD
-837 NKLNEWL
+837 NKVNEWL

-859 QSLVDPKSK
+859 QSLLDPNSK
-868 NRLTLSDLSADQQE
+868 NHLTLSDLSADQQE
-882 MLAAYEKIAQD
+882 ILAAYEQIAQEIRD
-893 IKDKEMTKLN
+893 RELTKLN
-903 DDRLESE
+903 DDRRDSE

-941 LKKDKNIS
+941 LQKDTNIS

-954 YQVKSIQKGLEKS
+954 YQVKSIQKGLEKA

-973 DKLKKDINW
+973 DKLKKDIDW

-1040 TIKHARKEYKAAKQ
+1040 TIKNARKEYKAAKQ
-1054 EFDKYNKAYK
+1054 EFDKYNKAYQ

-1070 DTKGMTDAS
+1070 DDKGMTEAS

-1206 SNLSDSMEDAKNS
+1206 SNLSDSMDDAKNT

-1233 TKESATAIK
+1233 EKESATAIK
-1242 SQSSV
+1242 SQSQV
-1247 WLASGASKGFLGIGS
+1247 WLNSGASKGFLGIGS

-1285 RQFYQDGYNALN
+1285 RKFYTDGYNALN
-1297 EYYKKVRGV
+1297 EYFKKATGR
-1306 YAQSASDFGRMLF
+1306 YAQAASDFGRMDF
-1319 IWDLS
+1319 IWTLS
-1324 DEDIVKLSEDT
+1324 DDDIIKLSEDT

-1350 DYAAKIKE
+1350 DYAAKLKEIKDT
-1358 AKEQELSLAES
+1358 ELSLAEDL
-1369 MLSVSWD
+1369 LSVSWD

-1386 KDMDKTSEDF
+1386 SDMDKTSEDF

-1496 MTAIQGHTYCINES
+1496 MTAIQGHTYSINES

-1526 NIDRHTNEL
+1526 NIDRHTEEL

>member
-43 EIDNAMKSIGK
+43 EIDNAMKNIGK

-166 RMYTQD
+166 RMYTAD

-245 DQIEQ
+245 DSIEQ

-262 IGYVLDKTSKII
+262 IGAALNGVSSII
-274 EHWKGIGVAILS
+274 DHWKEIGKVILIA
-286 VAAAYGTY
+286 AAAYGTY

-317 QQKLAA
+317 QQRLAA
-323 MSGIALSQAE
+323 MSGIALSEAE
-333 AMAAART
+333 AVAAART
-340 TLLAAAWNGLKVA
+340 TLLTAAWNGLKAA

-383 VTMSEKFGESAAK
+383 VTMSEKFGESASK
-396 EISRLNTLTT
+396 EITRLNTLAT

-468 NLDQGEQ
+468 NLDQGDQ
-475 TYQKAIEDAQGTLNK
+475 DYQKGISDAQSEMAN
-490 QLNNAESG
+490 QLASAMTANSVG
-498 KSFLGLMWTS
+498 WVS
-508 ANEEIRENADAI
+508 ANEEIRKNSKAIQAIIGDA
-520 STIISQV
+520 

-533 LIANK
+533 EIAGK
-538 TGEEYDKGLQQIYN
+538 TGEEYQKGLEKIYAIIQQ
-552 KINDKM
+552 KM
-558 RTIGISEKT
+558 RVIGISEKT
-567 IAQTWTDDGFF
+567 ISEEWVTDDLFNHQNI
-578 VKTFAIQTYIN
+578 IQNFIDTLQNLAEGHSRYN
-589 AVQDA
+589 DAV
-594 SEEHDRYTNAINK
+594 NK
-607 AADAE
+607 SADAE
-612 RAAAEDTMTFSDRVA
+612 RKAAEDTMTFSDRVA

-636 ADDVHG
+636 TNDVHT
-642 LYKRIKDL
+642 LYKNIQNL
-650 MSKYNENT
+650 MSKYKDNT
-658 IGFTITFNAEV
+658 LGFTITFNAEV

-691 GDQLAKENKAGTYVN
+691 GDQLVKDGKAGAYVN

-711 TQQILQRGADYSQ
+711 TQHILQRGADYAQ
-724 AAENKQNAIEKKQR
+724 AAENKQNAADQHQR
-738 EDEATEK
+738 DLEATEK
-745 ERKRKAEQAAKKADE
+745 ERKRKAEQAAKKAEE

-790 ELDIQQQK
+790 ELDIAQQQ
-798 LENEEDGYEKQKKTI
+798 LENMEDGYEKQKKTI

-819 LIAENKKRQKQM
+819 LIAENDKRQKQM
-831 IDALAD
+831 IEALAD
-837 NKLNEWL
+837 NKVNEWL

-859 QSLVDPKSK
+859 QSLLDPNSK
-868 NRLTLSDLSADQQE
+868 NHLTLSDLSADQQE
-882 MLAAYEKIAQD
+882 ILAAYEQIAQEIRD
-893 IKDKEMTKLN
+893 RELTKLN
-903 DDRLESE
+903 DDRRDSE

-941 LKKDKNIS
+941 LQKDTNIS

-954 YQVKSIQKGLEKS
+954 YQVKSIQKGLEKA

-973 DKLKKDINW
+973 DKLKKDIDW

-1040 TIKHARKEYKAAKQ
+1040 TIKNARKEYKAAKQ
-1054 EFDKYNKAYK
+1054 EFDKYNKAYQ

-1070 DTKGMTDAS
+1070 DDKGMTEAS

-1206 SNLSDSMEDAKNS
+1206 SNLSDSMDDAKNT

-1233 TKESATAIK
+1233 EKESATAIK
-1242 SQSSV
+1242 SQSQV
-1247 WLASGASKGFLGIGS
+1247 WLNSGASKGFLGIGS

-1285 RQFYQDGYNALN
+1285 RKFYTDGYNALN
-1297 EYYKKVRGV
+1297 EYFKKATGR
-1306 YAQSASDFGRMLF
+1306 YAQAASDFGRMDF
-1319 IWDLS
+1319 IWTLS
-1324 DEDIVKLSEDT
+1324 DDDIIKLSEDT

-1350 DYAAKIKE
+1350 DYAAKLKEIKDT
-1358 AKEQELSLAES
+1358 ELSLAEDL
-1369 MLSVSWD
+1369 LSVSWD

-1386 KDMDKTSEDF
+1386 SDMDKTSEDF

-1496 MTAIQGHTYCINES
+1496 MTAIQGHTYSINES

-1526 NIDRHTNEL
+1526 NIDRHTEEL

>member
-54 SIAAVFAVS
+54 SVAAVFAVS

-166 RMYTQD
+166 RMYTAD

-245 DQIEQ
+245 DSIEQ

-262 IGYVLDKTSKII
+262 IGAALNGVSSII
-274 EHWKGIGVAILS
+274 DHWKEIGKVILIA
-286 VAAAYGTY
+286 AAAYGTY

-317 QQKLAA
+317 QQRLAA
-323 MSGIALSQAE
+323 MSGIALSEAE
-333 AMAAART
+333 AVAAART
-340 TLLAAAWNGLKVA
+340 TLLTAAWNGLKAA

-383 VTMSEKFGESAAK
+383 VTMSEKFGESASK
-396 EISRLNTLTT
+396 EITRLNTLAT

-468 NLDQGEQ
+468 NLDQGDQ
-475 TYQKAIEDAQGTLNK
+475 DYQKGISDAQSEMAN
-490 QLNNAESG
+490 QLASAMTANSVG
-498 KSFLGLMWTS
+498 WVS
-508 ANEEIRENADAI
+508 ANEEIRKNSKAIQAIIGDA
-520 STIISQV
+520 

-533 LIANK
+533 EIAGK
-538 TGEEYDKGLQQIYN
+538 TGEEYQKGLEKIYAIIQQ
-552 KINDKM
+552 KM
-558 RTIGISEKT
+558 RVIGISEKT
-567 IAQTWTDDGFF
+567 ISEEWVTDDLFNHQNI
-578 VKTFAIQTYIN
+578 IQNFIDTLQNLAEGHSRYN
-589 AVQDA
+589 DAV
-594 SEEHDRYTNAINK
+594 NK
-607 AADAE
+607 SADAE
-612 RAAAEDTMTFSDRVA
+612 RKAAEDTMTFSDRVA

-636 ADDVHG
+636 TNDVHT
-642 LYKRIKDL
+642 LYKNIQNL
-650 MSKYNENT
+650 MSKYKDNT
-658 IGFTITFNAEV
+658 LGFTITFNAEV

-691 GDQLAKENKAGTYVN
+691 GDQLVKDGKAGAYVN

-711 TQQILQRGADYSQ
+711 TQHILQRGADYAQ
-724 AAENKQNAIEKKQR
+724 AAENKQNAADQHQR
-738 EDEATEK
+738 DLEATEK
-745 ERKRKAEQAAKKADE
+745 ERKRKAEQAAKKAEE

-790 ELDIQQQK
+790 ELDIAQQQ
-798 LENEEDGYEKQKKTI
+798 LENMEDGYEKQKKTI

-819 LIAENKKRQKQM
+819 LIAENDKRQKQM
-831 IDALAD
+831 IEALAD
-837 NKLNEWL
+837 NKVNEWL

-859 QSLVDPKSK
+859 QSLLDPNSK
-868 NRLTLSDLSADQQE
+868 NHLTLSDLSADQQE
-882 MLAAYEKIAQD
+882 ILAAYEQIAQEIRD
-893 IKDKEMTKLN
+893 RELTKLN
-903 DDRLESE
+903 DDRRDSE

-941 LKKDKNIS
+941 LQKDTNIS

-954 YQVKSIQKGLEKS
+954 YQVKSIQKGLEKA

-973 DKLKKDINW
+973 DKLKKDIDW

-1040 TIKHARKEYKAAKQ
+1040 TIKNARKEYKAAKQ
-1054 EFDKYNKAYK
+1054 EFDKYNKAYQ

-1070 DTKGMTDAS
+1070 DDKGMTEAS

-1206 SNLSDSMEDAKNS
+1206 SNLSDSMDDAKNT

-1233 TKESATAIK
+1233 EKESATAIK
-1242 SQSSV
+1242 SQSQV
-1247 WLASGASKGFLGIGS
+1247 WLNSGASKGFLGIGS

-1285 RQFYQDGYNALN
+1285 RKFYTDGYNALN
-1297 EYYKKVRGV
+1297 EYFKKATGR
-1306 YAQSASDFGRMLF
+1306 YAQAASDFGRMDF
-1319 IWDLS
+1319 IWTLS
-1324 DEDIVKLSEDT
+1324 DDDIIKLSEDT

-1350 DYAAKIKE
+1350 DYAAKLKEIKDT
-1358 AKEQELSLAES
+1358 ELSLAEDL
-1369 MLSVSWD
+1369 LSVSWD

-1386 KDMDKTSEDF
+1386 SDMDKTSEDF

-1496 MTAIQGHTYCINES
+1496 MTAIQGHTYSINES

-1526 NIDRHTNEL
+1526 NIDRHTEEL

>member
-233 SKSITGQISNIE
+233 SQSITGQISNIE

-262 IGYVLDKTSKII
+262 IGSALNGVSSVID
-274 EHWKGIGVAILS
+274 HWQEIGKVILI
-286 VAAAYGTY
+286 AASAYGTY

-323 MSGIALSQAE
+323 MSGIALSEAE

-340 TLLAAAWNGLKVA
+340 TLLTAAWNGLKAAV
-353 IMSNPIGLIL
+353 MSNPIGLIL

-383 VTMSEKFGESAAK
+383 VTMSEKFGESASK
-396 EISRLNTLTT
+396 EITRLNTLTT
-406 TYNGLTEGT
+406 TLKGLSETSA
-415 NTHKKVLE
+415 THKQVLD
-423 ELNGILEEYGIAQ
+423 ELNEILETYGIAQ

-468 NLDQGEQ
+468 NLDQGDQ
-475 TYQKAIEDAQGTLNK
+475 DYQSALSDARGTLK
-490 QLNNAESG
+490 DDIESTWIG
-498 KSFLGLMWTS
+498 DKLGLTS
-508 ANEEIRENADAI
+508 LHKELKANSAALT
-520 STIISQV
+520 TIVGDYI
-527 VQENIS
+527 ETNIS
-533 LIANK
+533 KIAGK
-538 TGEEYDKGLQQIYN
+538 TGEEYQKGLKEINEGLKQQLKAAGFSDEVLKEFDIT
-552 KINDKM
+552 KINSTGWVEFIKLVREATEAHDSYTDK
-558 RTIGISEKT
+558 
-567 IAQTWTDDGFF
+567 
-578 VKTFAIQTYIN
+578 V
-589 AVQDA
+589 
-594 SEEHDRYTNAINK
+594 NK

-636 ADDVHG
+636 TNDVHT
-642 LYKRIKDL
+642 LYKNIQNL
-650 MSKYNENT
+650 TSKYKDNT
-658 IGFTITFNAEV
+658 LGFTITFNAEV

-691 GDQLAKENKAGTYVN
+691 GDQLAKDGKAGAYVN

-711 TQQILQRGADYSQ
+711 TQQILQRGADYAQ
-724 AAENKQNAIEKKQR
+724 ASENKQNKADQHQR
-738 EDEATEK
+738 DLDATEK
-745 ERKRKAEQAAKKADE
+745 ERKRKAEQAAKKAEE
-760 ERKRIADQTAD
+760 ERKRIEDQTAD
-771 RNKAIQKYEDS
+771 RNKAIQKYRDS

-790 ELDIQQQK
+790 ELDIQQQE
-798 LENEEDGYEKQKKTI
+798 LENLEDGYEKSKKLI
-813 ELHYQR
+813 QLNYDR
-819 LIAENKKRQKQM
+819 LIEENEKRKKQM
-831 IDALAD
+831 IEALAD

-844 NANPKATKQQQVDYR
+844 NANPKATKKEQLEYR
-859 QSLVDPKSK
+859 QSLTNPKSK
-868 NRLTLSDLSADQQE
+868 NALDISDLTADQQE
-882 MLAAYEKIAQD
+882 ALAAYEEIAQK
-893 IKDKEMTKLN
+893 IKDKATAKL
-903 DDRLESE
+903 DEERTSSE

-922 DYQEKRLALTQEA
+922 EYQEKRLALTQEA

-941 LKKDKNIS
+941 IKKNENIT
-949 DTDRD
+949 DTDKD
-954 YQVKSIQKGLEKS
+954 YQIKSIQKGLEKS

-973 DKLKKDINW
+973 EKLKKDINW

-1008 DTAQDLSPDQIKT
+1008 DTAKDLSPDEIKT

-1031 RMDLSAPIQ
+1031 RMDLSAPIKS
-1040 TIKHARKEYKAAKQ
+1040 IKSARKEYKAAKK
-1054 EFDKYNKAYK
+1054 EYDSYNKAYK
-1064 KAKASG
+1064 KAKENN

-1079 NGMVKSSQKMTK
+1079 NGMVKASQKMTK

-1104 GVVDDYAKALSEA
+1104 GVVGDYANALTEA
-1117 GDTMGGTTG
+1117 GDIIGGTTG
-1126 DMLKMAASA
+1126 DMIKLGASA
-1135 ITCGTSMAKGIDQ
+1135 ISCGASMASGINQ
-1148 FKNAVSNMEKSIAIL
+1148 FKEATSNLEKAIAIL

-1170 KAINFIASVF
+1170 KAIQLVATIF
-1180 GDKADETLTDYVD
+1180 GDKADETLTDYVA
-1193 TMKLYIDLLSESI
+1193 TMDLYIDLLADSI
-1206 SNLSDSMEDAKNS
+1206 SNLNDNMESAQNT

-1233 TKESATAIK
+1233 EKESATAIK
-1242 SQSSV
+1242 SQSQV
-1247 WLASGASKGFLGIGS
+1247 WLNSGASKGFLGIGS

-1268 KIRKQIEKDL
+1268 KIRKQIENDL

-1285 RQFYQDGYNALN
+1285 RKFYRDGYNSLN
-1297 EYYKKVRGV
+1297 EYFKKATGR
-1306 YAQSASDFGRMLF
+1306 YAQAVSDFGRMDF
-1319 IWDLS
+1319 IWELS
-1324 DEDIVKLSEDT
+1324 DDDIIKLSEDT

-1350 DYAAKIKE
+1350 DYAAKLKEIKE
-1358 AKEQELSLAES
+1358 AELSLAED
-1369 MLSVSWD
+1369 LLTVSWD

-1386 KDMDKTSEDF
+1386 SDMDKTSEDF

-1496 MTAIQGHTYCINES
+1496 MTAIQGHTYSINES

-1526 NIDRHTNEL
+1526 NIDRHTEEL

>member
-7 RLNFGASI
+7 RLNFGAGI

-21 QDAQESRNILHGIGT
+21 IDAQESKRILNGIGT

-43 EIDNAMKSIGK
+43 EIDTAMKNIGK
-54 SIAAVFAVS
+54 SIAGVFAVS

-262 IGYVLDKTSKII
+262 IGAALNGVSSVID
-274 EHWKGIGVAILS
+274 HWKEIGKVILI
-286 VAAAYGTY
+286 AATAYGTY

-323 MSGIALSQAE
+323 MSGIALSEAE
-333 AMAAART
+333 AVAAART
-340 TLLAAAWNGLKVA
+340 TLLAAAWHGLKVA

-363 GVLAGAATAIG
+363 GVLAGAATALG

-406 TYNGLTEGT
+406 TYKGLTQGT
-415 NTHKKVLE
+415 STHRKVLE

-436 IKEGDNIDT
+436 IKEGDNMDT
-445 VNAKREQAIELIKRE
+445 VNAKREKAIELIKLE
-460 AIERQRAN
+460 GIERQRAN

-475 TYQKAIEDAQGTLNK
+475 DYQKGVEEAQAELAERLSSAMSLNRV
-490 QLNNAESG
+490 G
-498 KSFLGLMWTS
+498 WVS
-508 ANEEIRENADAI
+508 ANEEIRENANAI
-520 STIISQV
+520 QEIIGETIK
-527 VQENIS
+527 ENIS
-533 LIANK
+533 EIAGK
-538 TGEEYDKGLQQIYN
+538 TGDEYQKGLEKIYAT
-552 KINDKM
+552 IEQKM
-558 RTIGISEKT
+558 RVIGISEKT
-567 IAQTWTDDGFF
+567 ISEGWVTGGL
-578 VKTFAIQTYIN
+578 IN
-589 AVQDA
+589 HDIVQDFIDKVQDLA
-594 SEEHDRYTNAINK
+594 EAHDRYDDAMNKTADAARK
-607 AADAE
+607 AAE
-612 RAAAEDTMTFSDRVA
+612 GTMTFSDRVS
-627 ATQRSLRGA
+627 ATQRSLQGA

-642 LYKRIKDL
+642 LYKRIKEL
-650 MSKYNENT
+650 MSKYNENS
-658 IGFTITFNAEV
+658 IGFTVKFNVEV
-669 PKWMNNMKLPE
+669 PKWMANMKLSE
-680 LQRLASYFSSL
+680 LQRLAARFSAL
-691 GDQLAKENKAGTYVN
+691 GDQAAKSGMGGMKVG
-706 GKYFS
+706 GKWYT
-711 TQQILQRGADYSQ
+711 TQQLLQRGADYSQ
-724 AAENKQNAIEKKQR
+724 AAENKQNKAEQKQR
-738 EDEATEK
+738 DLDATEK
-745 ERKRKAEQAAKKADE
+745 ERKRKAEQEKKKAAE
-760 ERKRIADQTAD
+760 EQKRIADQTAD
-771 RNKAIQKYEDS
+771 RNKAIQKYKES

-790 ELDIQQQK
+790 ELDIAQQQ
-798 LENEEDGYEKQKKTI
+798 LENMEDGYEKQKKQI
-813 ELHYQR
+813 EINYER
-819 LIAENKKRQKQM
+819 LIAENEKRQKQM

-837 NKLNEWL
+837 NKLNEWM
-844 NANPKATKQQQVDYR
+844 NAHPKATKQQQVDYR

-868 NRLTLSDLSADQQE
+868 NHLTLSDLSADQQE

-893 IKDKEMTKLN
+893 IKDKAMTTLDEN
-903 DDRLESE
+903 RVASE
-910 RASMQSYLKEYG
+910 RASMQSFLKEYG

-941 LKKDKNIS
+941 LKKNKNIS

-1008 DTAQDLSPDQIKT
+1008 DTAKDLSPDQIKT
-1021 VTEAL
+1021 VTDAL

-1031 RMDLSAPIQ
+1031 RMDLSAPIT
-1040 TIKHARKEYKAAKQ
+1040 TIKSARKEYAAAKK
-1054 EFDKYNKAYK
+1054 EYDKYNKAYQ
-1064 KAKASG
+1064 KAKKSN

-1104 GVVDDYAKALSEA
+1104 AIVDEYAKALTEA

-1170 KAINFIASVF
+1170 KAIQLIASIF
-1180 GDKADETLTDYVD
+1180 GDTADETLTDYVD

-1219 MKDTIAYYEQLVRL
+1219 MKDTISYYERLVRL
-1233 TKESATAIK
+1233 PKEPATAIK
-1242 SQSSV
+1242 SQSQV
-1247 WLASGASKGFLGIGS
+1247 WLNSGASKGFLGIGS

-1268 KIRKQIEKDL
+1268 KIRKQIEKDM

-1285 RQFYQDGYNALN
+1285 KKFYTDGYNALN
-1297 EYYKKVRGV
+1297 EYFKKATGR
-1306 YAQSASDFGRMLF
+1306 YAQAASDFGRMDF
-1319 IWDLS
+1319 IWTLS
-1324 DEDIVKLSEDT
+1324 DDDIIKLSEDT

-1358 AKEQELSLAES
+1358 AKEQELSLAENL
-1369 MLSVSWD
+1369 LSVSFD

-1422 KLYEKAADWAK
+1422 KLYEKAAAWAK
-1433 KGELEDHIDELRK
+1433 EGKLEDHIDELRK

-1496 MTAIQGHTYCINES
+1496 MTAIQGHTYSLNEN
-1510 TKMLVQN
+1510 TKMLVQTT
-1517 SNLILRSVQ
+1517 NLILRSVQ
-1526 NIDRHTNEL
+1526 NIDRHTEEL

>member
-233 SKSITGQISNIE
+233 SQSITGQISNIE

-262 IGYVLDKTSKII
+262 IGSALNGVSSVID
-274 EHWKGIGVAILS
+274 HWQEIGKVILI
-286 VAAAYGTY
+286 AASAYGTY

-323 MSGIALSQAE
+323 MSGIALSEAE

-340 TLLAAAWNGLKVA
+340 TLLTAAWNGLKAAV
-353 IMSNPIGLIL
+353 MSNPIGLIL

-383 VTMSEKFGESAAK
+383 VTMSEKFGESASK
-396 EISRLNTLTT
+396 EITRLNTLTT
-406 TYNGLTEGT
+406 TLKGLSETSA
-415 NTHKKVLE
+415 THKQVLD
-423 ELNGILEEYGIAQ
+423 ELNEILETYGIAQ

-468 NLDQGEQ
+468 NLDQGDQ
-475 TYQKAIEDAQGTLNK
+475 DYQSALSDARGTLK
-490 QLNNAESG
+490 DDIESTWIG
-498 KSFLGLMWTS
+498 DKLGLTS
-508 ANEEIRENADAI
+508 LHKELKANSAALT
-520 STIISQV
+520 TIVGDYI
-527 VQENIS
+527 ETNIS
-533 LIANK
+533 KIAGK
-538 TGEEYDKGLQQIYN
+538 TGEEYQKGLKEINEGLKQQLKAAGFSDEVLKEFDIT
-552 KINDKM
+552 KINSTGWVEFIKLVREATEAHDSYTDK
-558 RTIGISEKT
+558 
-567 IAQTWTDDGFF
+567 
-578 VKTFAIQTYIN
+578 V
-589 AVQDA
+589 
-594 SEEHDRYTNAINK
+594 NK

-636 ADDVHG
+636 TNDVHT
-642 LYKRIKDL
+642 LYKNIQNL
-650 MSKYNENT
+650 MSKYKDNT
-658 IGFTITFNAEV
+658 LGFTITFNAEV

-691 GDQLAKENKAGTYVN
+691 GDQLAKDGKAGAYVN

-711 TQQILQRGADYSQ
+711 TQQILQRGADYAQ
-724 AAENKQNAIEKKQR
+724 ASENKQNKADQHQR
-738 EDEATEK
+738 DLDATEK
-745 ERKRKAEQAAKKADE
+745 ERKRKAEQAAKKAEE
-760 ERKRIADQTAD
+760 ERKRIEDQTAD
-771 RNKAIQKYEDS
+771 RNKAIQKYRDS

-790 ELDIQQQK
+790 ELDIQQQE
-798 LENEEDGYEKQKKTI
+798 LENLEDGYEKSKKLI
-813 ELHYQR
+813 QLNYDR
-819 LIAENKKRQKQM
+819 LIEENEKRKKQM
-831 IDALAD
+831 IEALAD

-844 NANPKATKQQQVDYR
+844 NANPKATKKEQLEYR
-859 QSLVDPKSK
+859 QSLTNPKSK
-868 NRLTLSDLSADQQE
+868 NALDISDLTADQQE
-882 MLAAYEKIAQD
+882 ALAAYEEIAQK
-893 IKDKEMTKLN
+893 IKDKATAKL
-903 DDRLESE
+903 DEERTSSE

-922 DYQEKRLALTQEA
+922 EYQEKRLALTQEA

-941 LKKDKNIS
+941 IKKNENIT
-949 DTDRD
+949 DTDKD
-954 YQVKSIQKGLEKS
+954 YQIKSIQKGLEKS

-973 DKLKKDINW
+973 EKLKKDINW

-1008 DTAQDLSPDQIKT
+1008 DTAKDLSPDEIKT

-1031 RMDLSAPIQ
+1031 RMDLSAPIKS
-1040 TIKHARKEYKAAKQ
+1040 IKSARKEYKAAKK
-1054 EFDKYNKAYK
+1054 EYDSYNKAYK
-1064 KAKASG
+1064 KAKENN

-1079 NGMVKSSQKMTK
+1079 NGMVKASQKMTK

-1104 GVVDDYAKALSEA
+1104 GVVGDYANALTEA
-1117 GDTMGGTTG
+1117 GDIIGGTTG
-1126 DMLKMAASA
+1126 DMIKLGASA
-1135 ITCGTSMAKGIDQ
+1135 ISCGASMASGINQ
-1148 FKNAVSNMEKSIAIL
+1148 FKEATSNLEKAIAIL

-1170 KAINFIASVF
+1170 KAIQLVATIF
-1180 GDKADETLTDYVD
+1180 GDKADETLTDYVA
-1193 TMKLYIDLLSESI
+1193 TMDLYIDLLADSI
-1206 SNLSDSMEDAKNS
+1206 SNLNDNMESAQNT

-1233 TKESATAIK
+1233 EKESATAIK
-1242 SQSSV
+1242 SQSQV
-1247 WLASGASKGFLGIGS
+1247 WLNSGASKGFLGIGS

-1268 KIRKQIEKDL
+1268 KIRKQIENDL

-1285 RQFYQDGYNALN
+1285 RKFYRDGYNSLN
-1297 EYYKKVRGV
+1297 EYFKKATGR
-1306 YAQSASDFGRMLF
+1306 YAQAVSDFGRMDF
-1319 IWDLS
+1319 IWELS
-1324 DEDIVKLSEDT
+1324 DDDIIKLSEDT

-1350 DYAAKIKE
+1350 DYAAKLKEIKE
-1358 AKEQELSLAES
+1358 AELSLAED
-1369 MLSVSWD
+1369 LLTVSWD

-1386 KDMDKTSEDF
+1386 SDMDKTSEDF

-1496 MTAIQGHTYCINES
+1496 MTAIQGHTYSINES

-1526 NIDRHTNEL
+1526 NIDRHTEEL

>member
-245 DQIEQ
+245 DSIEQ

-262 IGYVLDKTSKII
+262 IGAALNGVSSII
-274 EHWKGIGVAILS
+274 DHWKEIGKVILIA
-286 VAAAYGTY
+286 AAAYGTY

-317 QQKLAA
+317 QQRLAA
-323 MSGIALSQAE
+323 MSGIALSEAE
-333 AMAAART
+333 AVAAART
-340 TLLAAAWNGLKVA
+340 TLLTAAWNGLKVA

-468 NLDQGEQ
+468 NLDQGDQ
-475 TYQKAIEDAQGTLNK
+475 DYQKGISDAQSEMAN
-490 QLNNAESG
+490 QLASAMTANSVG
-498 KSFLGLMWTS
+498 WVS
-508 ANEEIRENADAI
+508 ANEEIRKNSKAIQAIIGDA
-520 STIISQV
+520 

-533 LIANK
+533 EIAGK
-538 TGEEYDKGLQQIYN
+538 TGEEYQKGLEKIYAIIQQ
-552 KINDKM
+552 KM
-558 RTIGISEKT
+558 RVIGISEKT
-567 IAQTWTDDGFF
+567 ISEEWVTDDLFNHQNI
-578 VKTFAIQTYIN
+578 IQNFIDTLQNLAEGHSRYN
-589 AVQDA
+589 DAV
-594 SEEHDRYTNAINK
+594 NK
-607 AADAE
+607 SADAE
-612 RAAAEDTMTFSDRVA
+612 RKAAEDTMTFSDRVA

-636 ADDVHG
+636 TNDVHT
-642 LYKRIKDL
+642 LYKNIQNL
-650 MSKYNENT
+650 MSKYKDNT
-658 IGFTITFNAEV
+658 LGFTITFNAEV

-691 GDQLAKENKAGTYVN
+691 GDQLVKDGKAGAYVN

-711 TQQILQRGADYSQ
+711 TQHILQRGADYAQ
-724 AAENKQNAIEKKQR
+724 AAENKQNAADQHQR
-738 EDEATEK
+738 DLEATEK
-745 ERKRKAEQAAKKADE
+745 ERKRKAEQAAKKAEE

-790 ELDIQQQK
+790 ELDIAQQQ
-798 LENEEDGYEKQKKTI
+798 LENMEDGYEKQKKTI

-819 LIAENKKRQKQM
+819 LIAENDKRQKQM
-831 IDALAD
+831 IEALAD
-837 NKLNEWL
+837 NKVNEWL

-859 QSLVDPKSK
+859 QSLLDPNSK
-868 NRLTLSDLSADQQE
+868 NHLTLSDLSADQQE
-882 MLAAYEKIAQD
+882 ILAAYEQIAQEIRD
-893 IKDKEMTKLN
+893 RELTKLN
-903 DDRLESE
+903 DDRRDSE

-941 LKKDKNIS
+941 LQKDTNIS

-954 YQVKSIQKGLEKS
+954 YQVKSIQKGLEKA

-973 DKLKKDINW
+973 DKLKKDIDW

-1040 TIKHARKEYKAAKQ
+1040 TIKNARKEYKAAKQ
-1054 EFDKYNKAYK
+1054 EFDKYNKAYQ

-1070 DTKGMTDAS
+1070 DDKGMTEAS

-1206 SNLSDSMEDAKNS
+1206 SNLSDSMDDAKNT

-1233 TKESATAIK
+1233 EKESATAIK
-1242 SQSSV
+1242 SQSQV
-1247 WLASGASKGFLGIGS
+1247 WLNSGASKGFLGIGS

-1285 RQFYQDGYNALN
+1285 RKFYTDGYNALN
-1297 EYYKKVRGV
+1297 EYFKKATGR
-1306 YAQSASDFGRMLF
+1306 YAQAASDFGRMDF
-1319 IWDLS
+1319 IWTLS
-1324 DEDIVKLSEDT
+1324 DDDIIKLSEDT

-1350 DYAAKIKE
+1350 DYAAKLKEIKDT
-1358 AKEQELSLAES
+1358 ELSLAEDL
-1369 MLSVSWD
+1369 LSVSWD

-1386 KDMDKTSEDF
+1386 SDMDKTSEDF

-1496 MTAIQGHTYCINES
+1496 MTAIQGHTYSINES

-1526 NIDRHTNEL
+1526 NIDRHTEEL

-1540 SMESNIKSVKDTVND
+1540 SMESNIKSVKDIVND

>member
-233 SKSITGQISNIE
+233 SQSITGQISNIE

-262 IGYVLDKTSKII
+262 IGSALNGVSSVID
-274 EHWKGIGVAILS
+274 HWQEIGKVILI
-286 VAAAYGTY
+286 AASAYGTY

-323 MSGIALSQAE
+323 MSGIALSEAE

-340 TLLAAAWNGLKVA
+340 TLLTAAWNGLKAAV
-353 IMSNPIGLIL
+353 MSNPIGLIL

-383 VTMSEKFGESAAK
+383 VTMSEKFGESASK
-396 EISRLNTLTT
+396 EITRLNTLTT
-406 TYNGLTEGT
+406 TLKGLSETSA
-415 NTHKKVLE
+415 THKQVLD
-423 ELNGILEEYGIAQ
+423 ELNEILETYGIAQ

-468 NLDQGEQ
+468 NLDQGDQ
-475 TYQKAIEDAQGTLNK
+475 DYQSALSDARGTLK
-490 QLNNAESG
+490 DDIESTWIG
-498 KSFLGLMWTS
+498 DKLGLTS
-508 ANEEIRENADAI
+508 LHKELKANSAALT
-520 STIISQV
+520 TIVGDYI
-527 VQENIS
+527 ETNIS
-533 LIANK
+533 KIAGK
-538 TGEEYDKGLQQIYN
+538 TGEEYQKGLKEINEGLKQQLKAAGFSDEVLKEFDIT
-552 KINDKM
+552 KINSTGWVEFIKLVREATEAHDSYTDK
-558 RTIGISEKT
+558 
-567 IAQTWTDDGFF
+567 
-578 VKTFAIQTYIN
+578 V
-589 AVQDA
+589 
-594 SEEHDRYTNAINK
+594 NK

-636 ADDVHG
+636 TNDVHT
-642 LYKRIKDL
+642 LYKNIQNL
-650 MSKYNENT
+650 MSKYKDNT
-658 IGFTITFNAEV
+658 LGFTITFNAEV

-691 GDQLAKENKAGTYVN
+691 GDQLAKDGKAGAYVN

-711 TQQILQRGADYSQ
+711 TQQILQRGADYAQ
-724 AAENKQNAIEKKQR
+724 ASENKQNKADQHQR
-738 EDEATEK
+738 DLDATEK
-745 ERKRKAEQAAKKADE
+745 ERKRKAEQAAKKAEE
-760 ERKRIADQTAD
+760 ERKRIEDQTAD
-771 RNKAIQKYEDS
+771 RNKAIQKYRDS

-790 ELDIQQQK
+790 ELDIQQQE
-798 LENEEDGYEKQKKTI
+798 LENLEDGYEKSKKLI
-813 ELHYQR
+813 QLNYDR
-819 LIAENKKRQKQM
+819 LIEENEKRKKQM
-831 IDALAD
+831 IEALAD

-844 NANPKATKQQQVDYR
+844 NANPKATKKEQLEYR
-859 QSLVDPKSK
+859 QSLTNPKSK
-868 NRLTLSDLSADQQE
+868 NALDISDLTADQQE
-882 MLAAYEKIAQD
+882 ALAAYEEIAQK
-893 IKDKEMTKLN
+893 IKDKATAKL
-903 DDRLESE
+903 DEERTSSE

-922 DYQEKRLALTQEA
+922 EYQEKRLALTQEA

-941 LKKDKNIS
+941 IKKNENIT
-949 DTDRD
+949 DTDKD
-954 YQVKSIQKGLEKS
+954 YQIKSIQKGLEKS

-973 DKLKKDINW
+973 EKLKKDINW

-1008 DTAQDLSPDQIKT
+1008 DTAKDLSPDEIKT

-1031 RMDLSAPIQ
+1031 RMDLSAPIKS
-1040 TIKHARKEYKAAKQ
+1040 IKSARKEYKAAKK
-1054 EFDKYNKAYK
+1054 EYDSYNKAYK
-1064 KAKASG
+1064 KAKENN

-1079 NGMVKSSQKMTK
+1079 NGMVKASQKMTK

-1104 GVVDDYAKALSEA
+1104 GVVGDYANALTEA
-1117 GDTMGGTTG
+1117 GDIIGGTTG
-1126 DMLKMAASA
+1126 DMIKLGASA
-1135 ITCGTSMAKGIDQ
+1135 ISCGASMASGINQ
-1148 FKNAVSNMEKSIAIL
+1148 FKEATSNLEKAIAIL

-1170 KAINFIASVF
+1170 KAIQLVATIF
-1180 GDKADETLTDYVD
+1180 GDKADETLTDYVA
-1193 TMKLYIDLLSESI
+1193 TMDLYIDLLADSI
-1206 SNLSDSMEDAKNS
+1206 SNLNDNMESAQNT
-1219 MKDTIAYYEQLVRL
+1219 MKDTIAYYEQLVNL
-1233 TKESATAIK
+1233 EKESATAIK
-1242 SQSSV
+1242 SQSQV
-1247 WLASGASKGFLGIGS
+1247 WLNSGASKGFLGIGS

-1268 KIRKQIEKDL
+1268 KIRKQIENDL

-1285 RQFYQDGYNALN
+1285 RKFYRDGYNSLN
-1297 EYYKKVRGV
+1297 EYFKKATGR
-1306 YAQSASDFGRMLF
+1306 YAQAVSDFGRMDF
-1319 IWDLS
+1319 IWELS
-1324 DEDIVKLSEDT
+1324 DDDIIKLSEDT

-1350 DYAAKIKE
+1350 DYAAKLKEIKE
-1358 AKEQELSLAES
+1358 AELSLAED
-1369 MLSVSWD
+1369 LLTVSWD

-1386 KDMDKTSEDF
+1386 SDMDKTSEDF

-1496 MTAIQGHTYCINES
+1496 MTAIQGHTYSINES

-1526 NIDRHTNEL
+1526 NIDRHTEEL